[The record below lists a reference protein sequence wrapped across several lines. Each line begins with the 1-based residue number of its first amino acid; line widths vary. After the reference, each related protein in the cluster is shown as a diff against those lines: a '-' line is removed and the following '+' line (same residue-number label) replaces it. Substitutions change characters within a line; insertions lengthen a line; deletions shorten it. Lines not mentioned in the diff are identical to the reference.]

1 MKKKKLI
8 SKKDGG
14 GKKNY
19 KLIIT
24 MIISLSR
31 GTCLRDLAV
40 IVMKTEKTTELLQNA
55 LKPANAKEKVG
66 TDQAR
71 KRSRPHILVCVN

>member
-1 MKKKKLI
+1 
-8 SKKDGG
+8 
-14 GKKNY
+14 
-19 KLIIT
+19 
-24 MIISLSR
+24 MIISLNR
-31 GTCLRDLAV
+31 GTSVGDLAV

-55 LKPANAKEKVG
+55 LKPAYAKEKVG